1 VTRVGAG
8 TRGPYDP
15 FVAATVRIGVC
26 SFADEG
32 LLKHWYPRGVST
44 PKARLAHYS
53 ERFDTVEVDSP
64 FYHLPD
70 PAVTGRWA
78 QRTPPE
84 FTFHVKAHGSMTGHE
99 EAEQERAFADF
110 RASVEP
116 LELSG
121 KLRGVLLQYHPRV
134 VKSRE
139 AKEVLTR
146 VRPLLDPLVPLVEFR
161 HRSWLVEDERA
172 DTLSFLAEHELA
184 YVSVDAPRTRASNV
198 LPPVAAATHRVA
210 YVRFH
215 GRNVKTWNIKA
226 EKSSERFNWMYEPEE
241 LSEWVENLR
250 GLAEEAD
257 EVYAMFNNNRDDFA
271 PRSAVLLRGLLD
283 EAGIPSTGGI
293 EPPPLAPT
301 LF

>member
-1 VTRVGAG
+1 M
-8 TRGPYDP
+8 
-15 FVAATVRIGVC
+15 AATVRLGTC

-32 LLKHWYPRGVST
+32 LIKTWYPRGVST
-44 PKARLAHYS
+44 AKARLAYYA

-64 FYHLPD
+64 YYHLPD
-70 PAVTGRWA
+70 PDVTGRWA

-84 FTFHVKAHGSMTGHE
+84 FTFHVKAHASMTGHE
-99 EAEQERAFADF
+99 PADQREAFAAF
-110 RASVEP
+110 RASIEP

-121 KLRGVLLQYHPRV
+121 KLRGILLQYHPRF
-134 VKSRE
+134 VKSDGAKSELEGVRE
-139 AKEVLTR
+139 
-146 VRPLLDPLVPLVEFR
+146 LLDPLVPLVEFR
-161 HRSWLVEDERA
+161 HRSWLEEDERA
-172 DTLSFLAEHELA
+172 DTLDFLERNGLA

-215 GRNVKTWNIKA
+215 GRNVKTWNIRA
-226 EKSSERFNWMYEPEE
+226 EKSWHRFDWMYSAEE
-241 LSEWVENLR
+241 LAEWVDDLGR
-250 GLAEEAD
+250 LAGEAD

-271 PRSAVLLRGLLD
+271 PRSAVILRGLLD
-283 EAGIPSTGGI
+283 EAGVPAAGGI

>member
-1 VTRVGAG
+1 M
-8 TRGPYDP
+8 P
-15 FVAATVRIGVC
+15 ATVRLGTC

-32 LLKHWYPRGVST
+32 LLKHWYPRGTST
-44 PKARLAHYS
+44 PKARLAYYA

-70 PAVTGRWA
+70 PAVAGNWA
-78 QRTPPE
+78 LRTPPE
-84 FTFHVKAHGSMTGHE
+84 FVFHVKAHASMTGHE
-99 EAEQERAFADF
+99 PAEQEPAFADF
-110 RASVEP
+110 RRSLEP

-121 KLRGVLLQYHPRV
+121 KLRSILLQYHPRF
-134 VKSRE
+134 VKSGE
-139 AKEVLTR
+139 AKEELSR
-146 VRPLLDPLVPLVEFR
+146 VTSLLDPLVPLVEFR
-161 HRSWLVEDERA
+161 HRSWLEEDERA
-172 DTLSFLAEHELA
+172 DTFGFLERHGLA

-198 LPPVAAATHRVA
+198 LPPVAAATHRLA

-226 EKSSERFNWMYEPEE
+226 EKSSERFNWMYSPAE
-241 LSEWVENLR
+241 LAEWVAELGR
-250 GLAEEAD
+250 LASEAD

-283 EAGIPSTGGI
+283 EAGIPASGGI
-293 EPPPLAPT
+293 EPLPREPT